1 MNIDEHILLWNQAS
15 IDIVHIQH
23 QVLKPGK
30 PPLPIQAAV
39 QQLPVHHLRRPCFTS
54 SDRCTQNGYSPTR
67 KEEKSAK
74 LFGIPTE
81 AQGKSET
88 RFSRPTLKS
97 FLNRP
102 LLDAVSL
109 FLRSRAVNLPA
120 GIPRSSR
127 DFSFLASAKAAMKLK
142 TRVSNN
148 AKRN

>member
-81 AQGKSET
+81 AEGKKRNTLFASNSEKLPEST
-88 RFSRPTLKS
+88 TFGRGFAFSPEPGS
-97 FLNRP
+97 ESP
-102 LLDAVSL
+102 
-109 FLRSRAVNLPA
+109 
-120 GIPRSSR
+120 SR
-127 DFSFLASAKAAMKLK
+127 DPKKLPRFLFPRLRESRDDAKNKSIEQRQ
-142 TRVSNN
+142 T
-148 AKRN
+148 